1 MPIQDVKDATDM
13 QRRIEQVFSAVDTDS
28 RLVELRQ
35 LFVGILDFQDAGGR
49 EVPLYPTARYI
60 RIPKVAHLVA
70 ELNGVTV
77 AYVDLSS
84 VDLNPT
90 EVPTNRVR
98 LAEATDAVNQLEKV
112 IGDVLTVFTNY
123 KCDQLHFIWPKFVTT
138 RPTLRRIVVERDL
151 PMRTAVQQLSNVYW
165 NWQKTRDIFAALDG
179 AFDVE
184 AVTSKFF
191 AEYRKVF
198 KRTESMISCNDDS
211 LTSEDRRLYVQTLFN
226 RLMFVYFLSR
236 KGWLQFKGETD
247 YLNAIWRDYAE
258 TRDGN
263 SNFYVDRLE
272 QLFFAGLNDPC
283 TRNVGRDNPA
293 LHALI
298 GDVPFL
304 NGGLFTKDS
313 ALDREG
319 AFSVPDE
326 ALLPILTDLFD
337 RFNFTVLESTPF
349 DIEVAVDPEMLGK
362 VFEDT
367 VNARN
372 ESGAFYTPRPVV
384 AFMCREALKGY
395 LKGQSLEIP
404 EDSLSALADTHDT
417 RGININDA
425 RKIAVALERVTVVDP
440 ACGSGA
446 YILGMMQELVG
457 LQTALYDVEVGHGKD
472 LYTLKLNIIERNL
485 FGADQDQF
493 AVNIAMLRLWLSLAI
508 DYEGEQPQPLP
519 NLDYQILCGDSLAA
533 PDPSPQNYG
542 DLFRNEAHALADRL
556 TQLKSAHMQAFDL
569 AKWKFVE
576 EIEDLE
582 RSLRSALSN
591 GPVSP
596 NAVDWRIKF
605 PEVFDRNKGF
615 DIVIANP
622 PYVRQEDFGA
632 TIDKTS
638 LVKQYRDAVTGQSDL
653 YCYFYVRGLQLLTEG
668 GIHVFVS
675 SNSWLDVKYGSKLK
689 EYLLFES
696 HIESV
701 YDSSAERQFTT
712 AQINTIIS
720 VIRKSKPDARLDTTR
735 FVTFNAR
742 FDDSV
747 NDKNKQTVSTQVTST
762 LSANDKWGGTYLR
775 SPSIYLHLIERF
787 RSRLAVVE
795 SVADVRRGKT
805 TGAND
810 FFILDRPTQEDW
822 EIEPD
827 FLKPVMRRARDFKQV
842 LVEPKHIRDA
852 LFVCDWD
859 MVKLDGTNAMEYI
872 KDGEIQG
879 HDKRPTCASRSTWYD
894 LRPIEQF
901 PLAMMYQTDTTFRT
915 YRLIPDMY
923 AVDIVYTLNCD
934 ADLVDRVCMSMNS
947 IISQLMFTING
958 RANFGG
964 GMIEIKAYELRR
976 SRIVDPKLL
985 GHTDVSKF
993 GNVRWDVMNPSPEQR
1008 SLDEEVGD
1016 ALGLTRDELDG
1027 IYEAV
1032 QRLATDRSTKSKN
1045 VT

>member
-1 MPIQDVKDATDM
+1 MPIQDVKDATDV
-13 QRRIEQVFSAVDTDS
+13 QSRIEQVFRADDTNS
-28 RLVELRQ
+28 RLHELRR
-35 LFVGILDFQDAGGR
+35 LFVEILDFRNVEVR
-49 EVPLYPTARYI
+49 EVPLYPTSQYI
-60 RIPKVAHLVA
+60 RLPEIAHLVA
-70 ELNGVTV
+70 ELDGVTV
-77 AYVDLSS
+77 AFVDLSAI
-84 VDLNPT
+84 DI
-90 EVPTNRVR
+90 PTNRVR
-98 LAEATDAVNQLEKV
+98 LAEATDAVNQLEQV
-112 IGDVLTVFTNY
+112 IGDVLTVFTSRDS
-123 KCDQLHFIWPKFVTT
+123 DQLHFVWPKFVTA

-151 PMRTAVQQLSNVYW
+151 PMRTAVQQLSNIYW
-165 NWQKTRDIFAALDG
+165 NWQSARDIYSALDA

-198 KRTESMISCNDDS
+198 NRTESMISCNDDS
-211 LTSEDRRLYVQTLFN
+211 LTSEHRRLYVQTLFN

-236 KGWLQFKGETD
+236 KGWLRFKGETD
-247 YLNAIWRDYAE
+247 YLNAIWRDYAQ

-304 NGGLFTKDS
+304 NGGLFTKDTN
-313 ALDREG
+313 LDRG
-319 AFSVPDE
+319 DAFSVPDE

-362 VFEDT
+362 VFEET

-384 AFMCREALKGY
+384 AFMCREALKVY
-395 LKGQSLEIP
+395 LKSQSLDIP
-404 EDSLSALADTHDT
+404 EETLSTLVDAYDT
-417 RGININDA
+417 RGVNINDA
-425 RKIAVALERVTVVDP
+425 RRIAVALERVTVVDP

-508 DYEGEQPQPLP
+508 EYEGEQPEPLP
-519 NLDYQILCGDSLAA
+519 NLDYQILCGDSLGA

-542 DLFRNEAHALADRL
+542 DLFRNEAHALAEKL
-556 TQLKSAHMQAFDL
+556 SGLKSAHMQAFDL
-569 AKWKFVE
+569 AKRTYVE
-576 EIEDLE
+576 EIQELE
-582 RSLRSALSN
+582 RSLRNALNN
-591 GPVSP
+591 GPVSS

-632 TIDKTS
+632 NIDKAS
-638 LVKQYRDAVTGQSDL
+638 LVKQYREAVTGQSDL

-668 GIHVFVS
+668 GVHVFVS
-675 SNSWLDVKYGSKLK
+675 SNSWLDVKYGAKLK
-689 EYLLFES
+689 EYLLLES
-696 HIESV
+696 NIESV
-701 YDSSAERQFTT
+701 YDSSVERQFTT

-720 VIRKSKPDARLDTTR
+720 VIRKSRADVSNGTTK
-735 FVTFNAR
+735 FVMFNAR
-742 FDDSV
+742 FEDSV
-747 NDKNKQTVSTQVTST
+747 NDTSRQHVNAQSTPT
-762 LSANDKWGGTYLR
+762 LDAKEKWGGTYLR
-775 SPSIYLHLIERF
+775 SPSIYLHLMERF

-795 SVADVRRGKT
+795 SFADVRRGKT

-810 FFILDRPTQEDW
+810 FFILDHPTQEDW

-827 FLKPVMRRARDFKQV
+827 FLKPVMRRARDFRQV

-859 MVKLDGTNAMEYI
+859 MDQLDGTNAMEYI

-879 HDKRPTCASRSTWYD
+879 HDKRPTCASRSMWYD
-894 LRPIEQF
+894 LSPIQQF

-915 YRLIPDMY
+915 YRMVPDMY
-923 AVDIVYTLNCD
+923 TVDIVYTLNCESE
-934 ADLVDRVCMSMNS
+934 LIDRVCMSMNS
-947 IISQLMFTING
+947 IVSQLMFAING

-993 GNVRWDVMNPSPEQR
+993 GNVRWDVMNPGPEQR

-1032 QRLATDRSTKSKN
+1032 QRLATDRSTKSRN

>member
-1 MPIQDVKDATDM
+1 MPIQDINDATDV
-13 QRRIEQVFSAVDTDS
+13 QSRIEEVFRADDTNS
-28 RLVELRQ
+28 RSHELRR
-35 LFVGILDFQDAGGR
+35 LFVEILDFRNVEVR
-49 EVPLYPTARYI
+49 EVPLYPTSQHI
-60 RIPKVAHLVA
+60 RLPEIAHLVA
-70 ELNGVTV
+70 DLDGVTV
-77 AYVDLSS
+77 AFVDLSGI
-84 VDLNPT
+84 DI
-90 EVPTNRVR
+90 PTNRVR
-98 LAEATDAVNQLEKV
+98 LAEATDAVNQLEQV
-112 IGDVLTVFTNY
+112 IGDVLTVFTSRDS
-123 KCDQLHFIWPKFVTT
+123 DQLHFVWPKFVTA

-151 PMRTAVQQLSNVYW
+151 PMRTAVQQLSNIYW
-165 NWQKTRDIFAALDG
+165 NWLNTRDIYAALDA

-198 KRTESMISCNDDS
+198 NRTESMISCNDDS
-211 LTSEDRRLYVQTLFN
+211 LTSEHRRLYVQTLFN

-236 KGWLQFKGETD
+236 KGWLQFNGETD
-247 YLNAIWRDYAE
+247 YLNAIWRDY
-258 TRDGN
+258 TQTKDGN

-272 QLFFAGLNDPC
+272 QLFFAGLNDPR
-283 TRNVGRDNPA
+283 TRNVVRDNPA
-293 LHALI
+293 VHALI

-304 NGGLFTKDS
+304 NGGLFTRD
-313 ALDREG
+313 ATLDQGG

-326 ALLPILTDLFD
+326 ALLPVLTDLFD

-362 VFEDT
+362 VFEET

-395 LKGQSLEIP
+395 LKGQSLDIP
-404 EDSLSALADTHDT
+404 EDTLSTLADTHNT

-508 DYEGEQPQPLP
+508 EYEGERPEPLP
-519 NLDYQILCGDSLAA
+519 NLDYQILCGDSLGA

-542 DLFRNEAHALADRL
+542 DLFRNEAHALAERL
-556 TQLKSAHMQAFDL
+556 SGLKSAHMQAFDL
-569 AKWKFVE
+569 AKRTYVE
-576 EIEDLE
+576 EIQELE
-582 RSLRSALSN
+582 RSLRNALNN
-591 GPVSP
+591 GPVSS

-632 TIDKTS
+632 SIDKTA
-638 LVKQYRDAVTGQSDL
+638 LVKQYSEAVTGQSDL

-668 GIHVFVS
+668 GVHVFVS
-675 SNSWLDVKYGSKLK
+675 SNSWLDVRYGTRLK
-689 EYLLFES
+689 DYLLFES
-696 HIESV
+696 HVDTV
-701 YDSSAERQFTT
+701 YDSSVERQFTT

-720 VIRKSKPDARLDTTR
+720 VIRKLNSDKIQDTTK
-735 FVTFNAR
+735 FVMFNAN
-742 FDDSV
+742 FEDSV
-747 NDKNKQTVSTQVTST
+747 NDKSKRTVNTQVTST
-762 LSANDKWGGTYLR
+762 LAANEKWGGTFLR
-775 SPSIYLHLIERF
+775 SPSIYQHLIDNF
-787 RSRLAVVE
+787 GKRLAIVE
-795 SVADVRRGKT
+795 TVADVKRGKT

-827 FLKPVMRRARDFKQV
+827 FLKPVMRHSRDFRQL
-842 LVEPKHIRDA
+842 LVEAQLVRDA

-859 MVKLDGTNAMEYI
+859 RDRLDGTNAVEYI
-872 KDGEIQG
+872 KEGEKQG
-879 HDKRPTCASRSTWYD
+879 YDKRPTCASRHAWYD
-894 LRPIEQF
+894 LNPIQPF

-923 AVDIVYTLNCD
+923 AVDIVYTLNCVE
-934 ADLVDRVCMSMNS
+934 DLIDRVCMSMNS
-947 IISQLMFTING
+947 IVSQLMFTING

-964 GMIEIKAYELRR
+964 GMLEIKAYELNRT
-976 SRIVDPKLL
+976 RIVDPKLL
-985 GHTDVSKF
+985 RRPEVSEF

-1016 ALGLTRDELDG
+1016 ALGLTGGEFDAV
-1027 IYEAV
+1027 YEAV
-1032 QRLATDRSTKSKN
+1032 QRLASDRSTKSRN
-1045 VT
+1045 IT